1 MRVCLCVCP
10 RAYLRNYWSN
20 LHQFF
25 LHITYGRAWL
35 DRPLA
40 ALRWPEIGDAEKAH
54 TQSGPAGGNKDLHRG
69 VHSIR
74 GCPITGAAKGGG
86 GTPPPRNW
94 VLEKIPGCAVE
105 LNTQN
110 CAWFG
115 SQISLI
121 TAMSFREAMPP
132 EPPTSPWTPLGD
144 FRSPDPLCPT
154 SKSWL
159 RQCAPCLAS
168 LSIRSAVESVL
179 PHVESLLSIC
189 FLCRLFL
196 AIMHKHNVI
205 HKTGSTQHR
214 NATTEEGQATAIGN
228 MHKISEDRIYSS
240 GDELS
245 GRQTRTDTHANTQ
258 TRSS

>member
-1 MRVCLCVCP
+1 
-10 RAYLRNYWSN
+10 
-20 LHQFF
+20 
-25 LHITYGRAWL
+25 
-35 DRPLA
+35 
-40 ALRWPEIGDAEKAH
+40 
-54 TQSGPAGGNKDLHRG
+54 
-69 VHSIR
+69 
-74 GCPITGAAKGGG
+74 
-86 GTPPPRNW
+86 
-94 VLEKIPGCAVE
+94 
-105 LNTQN
+105 
-110 CAWFG
+110 
-115 SQISLI
+115 
-121 TAMSFREAMPP
+121 MSFREAMPP

-228 MHKISEDRIYSS
+228 MHKISEARRYIVPEMSSQEDRPA
-240 GDELS
+240 
-245 GRQTRTDTHANTQ
+245 QTHMQTLRHGHHNT
-258 TRSS
+258 SLPY